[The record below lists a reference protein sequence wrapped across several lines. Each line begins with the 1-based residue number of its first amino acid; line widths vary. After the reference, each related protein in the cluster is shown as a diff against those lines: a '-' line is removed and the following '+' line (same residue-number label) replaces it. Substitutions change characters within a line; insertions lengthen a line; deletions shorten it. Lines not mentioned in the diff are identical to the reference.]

1 MDTLQSKSVF
11 YRVKQRFKVRTVL
24 TVALLCISCGG
35 GGSGSSSSSGSAGG
49 GAAGGSS
56 GSGGTGSGSGSPMRA
71 NATDVLTYHNDLA
84 RTGQMLAEAVLT
96 PANVTSATFGKVAFL
111 AADGKVDAQPLY
123 VGLLPIGAAS
133 HNVVLVATEH
143 ATVYAYDSDTGAVL
157 WQRSLLAANETP
169 SDTRNCAQ
177 ITPEIGITAT
187 PVIDRSR
194 GAHGTLYAVAMSK
207 DANGGYHQRLHA
219 LDLANGSELS
229 GSPAEIAGTYP
240 GSGSNSSNGVT
251 VFDPKQYAARAALTL
266 VNGNVYVAWTSHC
279 DIAPYGGWIM
289 AYDAGTLAQTSVLN
303 ITPDGSGGA
312 VWMSGAGIASDGASL
327 YLLDANGTFDTALN
341 AQGFPVNG
349 NFGNAFLKL
358 ATSPR
363 LAVADYFAVFD
374 TVTASSNDEDLGS
387 GGALV
392 LPDQTAA
399 DGSVKHLAV
408 GAGKDAKI
416 YVVDRDAMG
425 KFNPNANNIWQE
437 IDGQLAGSVF
447 SMPAYFNRTVYY
459 GASGDMLKAFPLA
472 DARLAGTPASH
483 SATTF
488 PFPGATPSV
497 SANGTSNAIV
507 WAAEN
512 GAAAVLHAYDANDL
526 SRELYNSNQA
536 GTRDQFGAGNK
547 FIAPMIAN
555 ARVYVGTTNGVAVF
569 GLLK

>member
-303 ITPDGSGGA
+303 VTPDGSGGA

-447 SMPAYFNRTVYY
+447 SMPAYFNHTVYY